1 MDTRTTHAVLIES
14 LQILKNKAAKLKLD
28 APPLSTAT
36 EATEATSSETT

>member
-36 EATEATSSETT
+36 EATSSETT